1 MKKGIL
7 LCCHGTRS
15 IEGIKDTI
23 KLLRIFKKKNKSYTV
38 KIGYLEIRKPTIKDQ
53 LDFFFRRKFDNLV
66 IVPAMIFSGN
76 HVTKDIPKILNNL
89 KKNYKTL
96 PKIFV
101 IPPLFK
107 SKDFFNIIQ
116 NNVIKNLSAINRKKN
131 NGLIVIASK
140 TINLKAKFE
149 MNFLAETIAK
159 KNKINFYKK
168 ILVTLSK
175 ENLKKELEN
184 LNLKYDRFLILPIF
198 LFRGNLL
205 DNLISVIKEIN
216 KKSKN
221 KFILCSHL
229 TNYKNIFNLMNNLI
243 KFKIT

>member
-23 KLLRIFKKKNKSYTV
+23 KLLRIFKKKNKNYTV

-89 KKNYKTL
+89 KKNYKTS

-116 NNVIKNLSAINRKKN
+116 NNVIKNLRAINRKKN

>member
-89 KKNYKTL
+89 KKNYKTS

-107 SKDFFNIIQ
+107 SKYFFNIIQ
-116 NNVIKNLSAINRKKN
+116 NNVIKNLRTINRKKN

>member
-23 KLLRIFKKKNKSYTV
+23 KLLRIFKKKNKNYTV

-89 KKNYKTL
+89 KKNYKTS

-107 SKDFFNIIQ
+107 SKYFFNIIQ
-116 NNVIKNLSAINRKKN
+116 NNVIKNLRTINRKKN

-140 TINLKAKFE
+140 TINPKAKFE

-168 ILVTLSK
+168 ILVTLNK

-184 LNLKYDRFLILPIF
+184 LNLKHDRFLILPIF

-221 KFILCSHL
+221 KFILCGHL
-229 TNYKNIFNLMNNLI
+229 TNYKNVFNLMNNLI

>member
-89 KKNYKTL
+89 KKNYKTS
-96 PKIFV
+96 PKTFV

-116 NNVIKNLSAINRKKN
+116 NNVIKNLRTINRKKN

-140 TINLKAKFE
+140 TINPKAKFE

-229 TNYKNIFNLMNNLI
+229 TNYKNVFNLMNNLI

>member
-89 KKNYKTL
+89 KKNYKTS

-107 SKDFFNIIQ
+107 SKYFFNIIQ
-116 NNVIKNLSAINRKKN
+116 NNVIKNLRTINRKKN

-184 LNLKYDRFLILPIF
+184 LNLKHDRFLILPIF

>member
-1 MKKGIL
+1 
-7 LCCHGTRS
+7 
-15 IEGIKDTI
+15 
-23 KLLRIFKKKNKSYTV
+23 
-38 KIGYLEIRKPTIKDQ
+38 
-53 LDFFFRRKFDNLV
+53 
-66 IVPAMIFSGN
+66 
-76 HVTKDIPKILNNL
+76 
-89 KKNYKTL
+89 
-96 PKIFV
+96 
-101 IPPLFK
+101 
-107 SKDFFNIIQ
+107 
-116 NNVIKNLSAINRKKN
+116 
-131 NGLIVIASK
+131 
-140 TINLKAKFE
+140 

-159 KNKINFYKK
+159 KNKINSYKK

>member
-15 IEGIKDTI
+15 TEGIKDTI
-23 KLLRIFKKKNKSYTV
+23 KLLRIFKKKNKNCTV
-38 KIGYLEIRKPTIKDQ
+38 KIGYLDIRRPTIKDQ

-66 IVPAMIFSGN
+66 IVTAMIFSGN

-89 KKNYKTL
+89 KNNYKTS
-96 PKIFV
+96 PKICV

-116 NNVIKNLSAINRKKN
+116 NNVIKNLRAINRKKN

-175 ENLKKELEN
+175 ENLKQELEN
-184 LNLKYDRFLILPIF
+184 LNLKYDSFLVLPVF

>member
-15 IEGIKDTI
+15 TEGIKDTI
-23 KLLRIFKKKNKSYTV
+23 KLLRIFKKKNKNYTV

-89 KKNYKTL
+89 KKNYKTS

-107 SKDFFNIIQ
+107 SKYFFNIIQ
-116 NNVIKNLSAINRKKN
+116 NNVIKNLRTINRKKN

>member
-15 IEGIKDTI
+15 IEGIKDTT
-23 KLLRIFKKKNKSYTV
+23 KLLRIFKKKNKNYIV
-38 KIGYLEIRKPTIKDQ
+38 KIGYLEIRKPPIKDQ

-89 KKNYKTL
+89 KKNYKTS

-116 NNVIKNLSAINRKKN
+116 NGV
-131 NGLIVIASK
+131 
-140 TINLKAKFE
+140 
-149 MNFLAETIAK
+149 
-159 KNKINFYKK
+159 
-168 ILVTLSK
+168 
-175 ENLKKELEN
+175 
-184 LNLKYDRFLILPIF
+184 
-198 LFRGNLL
+198 
-205 DNLISVIKEIN
+205 
-216 KKSKN
+216 
-221 KFILCSHL
+221 
-229 TNYKNIFNLMNNLI
+229 
-243 KFKIT
+243 

>member
-1 MKKGIL
+1 MEKGIL

-15 IEGIKDTI
+15 TEGIKDTI
-23 KLLRIFKKKNKSYTV
+23 KLLRIFKKKNKNCTV
-38 KIGYLEIRKPTIKDQ
+38 KIGYLDIRRPTIKDQ

-66 IVPAMIFSGN
+66 IVPAMIFLGN

-89 KKNYKTL
+89 KNNYKTS
-96 PKIFV
+96 PKICV

-107 SKDFFNIIQ
+107 SKDFFNIIK
-116 NNVIKNLSAINRKKN
+116 NNVIKNLRAINRKKN

-159 KNKINFYKK
+159 KNKISFYKK

-175 ENLKKELEN
+175 ENLKQELEN
-184 LNLKYDRFLILPIF
+184 LNLKYDSFLVLPVF

-243 KFKIT
+243 KLKIT

>member
-1 MKKGIL
+1 MI
-7 LCCHGTRS
+7 
-15 IEGIKDTI
+15 I
-23 KLLRIFKKKNKSYTV
+23 
-38 KIGYLEIRKPTIKDQ
+38 PA
-53 LDFFFRRKFDNLV
+53 NLV
-66 IVPAMIFSGN
+66 I
-76 HVTKDIPKILNNL
+76 
-89 KKNYKTL
+89 
-96 PKIFV
+96 
-101 IPPLFK
+101 
-107 SKDFFNIIQ
+107 
-116 NNVIKNLSAINRKKN
+116 INRKKN

-175 ENLKKELEN
+175 EN

>member
-1 MKKGIL
+1 
-7 LCCHGTRS
+7 
-15 IEGIKDTI
+15 
-23 KLLRIFKKKNKSYTV
+23 
-38 KIGYLEIRKPTIKDQ
+38 
-53 LDFFFRRKFDNLV
+53 
-66 IVPAMIFSGN
+66 
-76 HVTKDIPKILNNL
+76 
-89 KKNYKTL
+89 
-96 PKIFV
+96 
-101 IPPLFK
+101 
-107 SKDFFNIIQ
+107 
-116 NNVIKNLSAINRKKN
+116 
-131 NGLIVIASK
+131 
-140 TINLKAKFE
+140 

-229 TNYKNIFNLMNNLI
+229 TNYKNVFNLMNNLI

>member
-1 MKKGIL
+1 MEKGIL

-15 IEGIKDTI
+15 TEGIKDTI
-23 KLLRIFKKKNKSYTV
+23 KLLRIFKKKNKNCTV
-38 KIGYLEIRKPTIKDQ
+38 NIGYLDIRRPTIKDQ

-89 KKNYKTL
+89 KKNYKTS

-116 NNVIKNLSAINRKKN
+116 NNVIKNLRAINRKKN
-131 NGLIVIASK
+131 NCLIVIASK

-184 LNLKYDRFLILPIF
+184 LNLEYDRFLILPIF

-229 TNYKNIFNLMNNLI
+229 TNYKNIFNSMNNLI

>member
-23 KLLRIFKKKNKSYTV
+23 KLLRIFKKKNKDYTV

-89 KKNYKTL
+89 KKNYKTS

-107 SKDFFNIIQ
+107 SKYFFNIIQ
-116 NNVIKNLSAINRKKN
+116 NNVIKNLRTINRKKN